1 MRKHGIY
8 VKKSTN
14 KMKSKCCLAVQSTD
28 MTRRSRLSAVA
39 RSVNL
44 DIYTFTQE
52 GNGGMLSPAVPLL
65 MLGLV
70 GGISAQAVAAVV
82 TELRLNR

>member
-28 MTRRSRLSAVA
+28 TTRRSRLSAVA

-52 GNGGMLSPAVPLL
+52 GNGGMLQPSCSFAH
-65 MLGLV
+65 V
-70 GGISAQAVAAVV
+70 GPGGG
-82 TELRLNR
+82 N